1 MRDPTEMVTFE
12 SELKEGGF
20 DQYLRWDI
28 CSLNSLSFPLP
39 SPKLISVSTCHKKAG
54 IFSYSFLQTFGT
66 EERRGLCVT
75 LGHCINL
82 GGKQVL

>member
-1 MRDPTEMVTFE
+1 MIGLILFFKLFLCPN
-12 SELKEGGF
+12 LHKF
-20 DQYLRWDI
+20 DQYLSWDI
-28 CSLNSLSFPLP
+28 CNLNSLSFPLP